1 MLRRVLTNA
10 RGFSRV
16 HIFRQGFLR
25 RFSRIAGCVAAYAFV
40 LNILLVALSGALNV
54 ANASYDASWAELCQQ
69 SADGSGAPA
78 GSQHA
83 AKFHCLLCTASS
95 QPASVV
101 PETVVA
107 IIVPVSVSVL
117 PVVRPDTGDDIPL
130 SVVYLS
136 KPPRG
141 PPHRA

>member
-1 MLRRVLTNA
+1 MIGNV

-16 HIFRQGFLR
+16 QIFRQGILR
-25 RFSRIAGCVAAYAFV
+25 RFSRIAGCVAGYAFV
-40 LNILLVALSGALNV
+40 LNILLLALSGALNV
-54 ANASYDASWAELCQQ
+54 ANASYDASWGELCQQ
-69 SADGSGAPA
+69 SADGTGAPA

-95 QPASVV
+95 QIASVA
-101 PETVVA
+101 PETIVA
-107 IIVPVSVSVL
+107 IIVVPVSVRIVA
-117 PVVRPDTGDDIPL
+117 VVRLDAGDDIPL

>member
-1 MLRRVLTNA
+1 MQ
-10 RGFSRV
+10 
-16 HIFRQGFLR
+16 IFRQGILR

-40 LNILLVALSGALNV
+40 LNILLMALSGALNV
-54 ANASYDASWAELCQQ
+54 ANASSDTSWAELCQQ
-69 SADGSGAPA
+69 SADGAPLPA

-83 AKFHCLLCTASS
+83 AKFHCLLCTAGS
-95 QPASVV
+95 QLASVA
-101 PETVVA
+101 PETFVA
-107 IIVPVSVSVL
+107 IVVPVSVSVL
-117 PVVRPDTGDDIPL
+117 PIVRPDAGDDIPL